1 MNTPGLFSAALA
13 GLLSFLSPCVL
24 PLIPAYLSFISGS
37 SVAALSK
44 GEDRA
49 RLFGRSLA
57 FSAGFTLA
65 FTLLGVIFS
74 GSAMFVGGNKASQYI
89 GILGGIVILILGIN
103 MLFDFLKFLSADS
116 RLIAKFTGTKTKGL
130 SGSFVLGLAFAAGW
144 SPCIGPILASILLM
158 ASREGNIGK
167 AVALLLSYSLGFAL
181 PFLVSGL
188 FFEKLKPLL
197 SFLTKKGKTVRT
209 ISGIVLIIVGLAMA
223 LGSLG
228 SFNALAVQLGYGI
241 EDFIL
246 SSPFAASL
254 IGAGFW
260 LLLAALI
267 LVPLFRKN
275 TTPTASES
283 LRPSK
288 SLTYSENQVPSNK
301 QPSSITQNTF
311 RKKWIRIILS
321 IATIALAGAELTGI
335 ISVLNLISRWLSFS
349 GI

>member
-65 FTLLGVIFS
+65 FTILGVVFS

-89 GILGGIVILILGIN
+89 GILGGVVVIVLGVN

-116 RLIAKFTGTKTKGL
+116 RLIATFTGTKTKGF

-158 ASREGNIGK
+158 ASREGKVDN

-181 PFLVSGL
+181 PFLASGL

-197 SFLTKKGKTVRT
+197 SYLTKKGKTVKT
-209 ISGIVLIIVGLAMA
+209 ISGIVLIILGAAMA

-228 SFNALAVQLGYGI
+228 SFNAMAAQLGYRI

-246 SSPFAASL
+246 AYPLTAPL
-254 IGAGFW
+254 LGAGFW
-260 LLLAALI
+260 LLIAVLI
-267 LVPLFRKN
+267 LWPFFRN
-275 TTPTASES
+275 TASTTS
-283 LRPSK
+283 SNNKAPSK
-288 SLTYSENQVPSNK
+288 SPV
-301 QPSSITQNTF
+301 SS
-311 RKKWIRIILS
+311 RKNRGRVAAAVSALV
-321 IATIALAGAELTGI
+321 LAGAELAG
-335 ISVLNLISRWLSFS
+335 LISILSLFARWLSFS

>member
-65 FTLLGVIFS
+65 FTILGVIFS
-74 GSAMFVGGNKASQYI
+74 GSAMFVGGNTASQYV
-89 GILGGIVILILGIN
+89 GILGGIVIIVLGIN
-103 MLFDFLKFLSADS
+103 MLFDFLKFLSTDS

-130 SGSFVLGLAFAAGW
+130 AGSFVLGLAFAAGW

-167 AVALLLSYSLGFAL
+167 AVSLLLAYSLGFAL
-181 PFLVSGL
+181 PFLASGL

-209 ISGIVLIIVGLAMA
+209 TSGIVLIILGLAMA

-228 SFNALAVQLGYGI
+228 SFNALAAQLGYGI

-246 SSPFAASL
+246 SSPLAASL
-254 IGAGFW
+254 IGAGLW
-260 LLLAALI
+260 LLIAALI
-267 LVPLFRKN
+267 LWPIFRKAPP
-275 TTPTASES
+275 TTSSKNTAS
-283 LRPSK
+283 SK
-288 SLTYSENQVPSNK
+288 SQV
-301 QPSSITQNTF
+301 SS
-311 RKKWIRIILS
+311 RKNLGRIITSTAAL
-321 IATIALAGAELTGI
+321 ALAGAELAGLF
-335 ISVLNLISRWLSFS
+335 SVLNLIARWLSFS

>member
-44 GEDRA
+44 GEDKA

-65 FTLLGVIFS
+65 FTILGVIFS

-89 GILGGIVILILGIN
+89 GIIGGIVVIILGIN
-103 MLFDFLKFLSADS
+103 MLFDFLKFLSTDS
-116 RLIAKFTGTKTKGL
+116 RLIAKFSGTKTKGL
-130 SGSFVLGLAFAAGW
+130 SGSFLLGLAFAAGW

-158 ASREGNIGK
+158 ASREGNIGT
-167 AVALLLSYSLGFAL
+167 AVTLLLSYSFGFAL
-181 PFLVSGL
+181 PFLASGL

-209 ISGIVLIIVGLAMA
+209 ISGIVLILIGFAMA

-228 SFNALAVQLGYGI
+228 SFNALVAQLGYSL
-241 EDFIL
+241 EDLIL
-246 SSPFAASL
+246 NSPLTATIL
-254 IGAGFW
+254 GAGFW
-260 LLLAALI
+260 LIIAALI
-267 LVPLFRKN
+267 NWPLFRRHSSQTSSTTQSSFTTQASSKKN
-275 TTPTASES
+275 
-283 LRPSK
+283 R
-288 SLTYSENQVPSNK
+288 V
-301 QPSSITQNTF
+301 
-311 RKKWIRIILS
+311 RIIAS
-321 IATIALAGAELTGI
+321 IAALALAGAELTGLFSI
-335 ISVLNLISRWLSFS
+335 LGLIARWLSFS

>member
-65 FTLLGVIFS
+65 FTILGVVFS

-89 GILGGIVILILGIN
+89 GILGGVVVIVLGVN

-116 RLIAKFTGTKTKGL
+116 RLIATFTGTKTKGF

-158 ASREGNIGK
+158 ASREGKVGN

-181 PFLVSGL
+181 PFLASGL

-197 SFLTKKGKTVRT
+197 SYLTKKGKTVKT
-209 ISGIVLIIVGLAMA
+209 ISGIVLIILGAAMA

-228 SFNALAVQLGYGI
+228 SFNAMAAQLGYRI

-246 SSPFAASL
+246 AYPLAASL
-254 IGAGFW
+254 LGAGFW
-260 LLLAALI
+260 LLIAVLI
-267 LVPLFRKN
+267 LWPFFRNTASTTSSNNKALSKSPVSSRKN
-275 TTPTASES
+275 RGRVAAAVTA
-283 LRPSK
+283 L
-288 SLTYSENQVPSNK
+288 V
-301 QPSSITQNTF
+301 
-311 RKKWIRIILS
+311 
-321 IATIALAGAELTGI
+321 LAGAELAG
-335 ISVLNLISRWLSFS
+335 LISILSLFARWLSFS